1 MPNKPLNPMFWFICL
16 QIHLFISKRTKQT
29 RIKAN
34 IIRIKANNEDKS
46 FNFYLQRMEKK
57 ATFVPRL

>member
-1 MPNKPLNPMFWFICL
+1 MPNKPLNPMFWFVCL
-16 QIHLFISKRTKQT
+16 QIHLFIAKRAKQT
-29 RIKAN
+29 RINAN
-34 IIRIKANNEDKS
+34 IIRIKANSEGRL

>member
-1 MPNKPLNPMFWFICL
+1 MFWFVCL
-16 QIHLFISKRTKQT
+16 QIHLFIAKRAKQT

-34 IIRIKANNEDKS
+34 IIRIKANSEGRL

-57 ATFVPRL
+57 ATFVPEY

>member
-1 MPNKPLNPMFWFICL
+1 MFWFVCL
-16 QIHLFISKRTKQT
+16 QIHLFIVKRAKQT